1 MLTDRMP
8 SLSSIRAFE
17 AAARHKSFARAARE
31 LGTSGASV
39 SYHVRQL
46 EQQIGVILFRRYP
59 HRVDLTPPGAQL
71 ARETI
76 QAFAALRASF
86 AKAAEADEARLSL
99 TALPTFGTSWLTPRL
114 GKFRAL
120 QAGIQIDLDLSPD
133 PQDLAGGHFDAA
145 IRNGHG
151 RWPALRATRL
161 FPSIFMPMC
170 APALRAAAAGLAD
183 SRRPLDVPLLGRQD
197 WWALWYR
204 ALGAEGAVPPERFG
218 INLATEHLDAAAAV
232 AGHGITI
239 GSPILFRSELDAGR
253 LVVAHDQVVGDGR
266 AFWLAYP
273 VVQARRRKIAAF
285 HRWLVEEA
293 EEACAAARPFIDRA
307 VVVVPT

>member
-17 AAARHKSFARAARE
+17 AAARHKSFATAARE
-31 LGTSGASV
+31 LGTSAASV

-46 EQQIGVILFRRYP
+46 ERQIGVILFRRYP

-71 ARETI
+71 AKDTI

-86 AKAAEADEARLSL
+86 AKAAESDEARLSL

-114 GKFRAL
+114 GKFRAA
-120 QAGIQIDLDLSPD
+120 QSGIQIDLDLSPD

-151 RWPALRATRL
+151 RWPGLRAMRL

-170 APALRAAAAGLAD
+170 APGLQAAAAGLAD
-183 SRRPLDVPLLGRQD
+183 PRHPLDVPLLGRPD

-204 ALGAEGAVPPERFG
+204 ALGADGAVPPERFG

-253 LVVAHDQVVGDGR
+253 LVIAHDQVAGDGR

-273 VVQARRRKIAAF
+273 AAQARRRKITAF
-285 HRWLVEEA
+285 HRWLA
-293 EEACAAARPFIDRA
+293 EEAAQACEAARPFIDRA
-307 VVVVPT
+307 VVVVPG